1 MPANNKSA
9 AKAAAKASKASKSE
23 KKNKKIDPKAEF
35 PNLYETSSAEDIEA
49 AMSFAEDYKTF
60 IDISKT
66 EREFVKNAREACE
79 SLGFKDIA
87 GLDTLK
93 AGDKVY
99 ASIKDKGF
107 VCAVIGKRP
116 VSEGFNI
123 LGAHIDSPRLD
134 LKPNPVFEDTET
146 VYFKTHYYGGIKKYQ
161 WTTIPLAL
169 HGTIYTSDGNARDII
184 IGEKDTDPVFYIT
197 DLLPHLGREQMKGN
211 AEDFIPAED
220 LTVVIGG
227 IPAKGKDKIKEPY
240 KAAILKYLYD
250 EYGIVEKD
258 FVSGELEIVPAT
270 RARDLGLDRAYIAAY
285 GHDDKCCAYPALMAL
300 LAQDKP
306 KRTCVAFLTDKEEIG
321 SYSNSGAQSVLYENF
336 LMELLAK
343 NLGGIDKFNMLVY
356 RKALENTKM
365 LSTDVTTGFDP
376 KYANV
381 FEKNNTAFLSH
392 GVKIEKYTGARGKSG
407 TNEANGDFVADIT
420 KIFADNS
427 IPWQTGELGKIDA
440 GGGGTIS
447 CYMAKMGMD
456 VVDMGIPVWSM
467 HAPVEV
473 ISKIDLYFLYLAYK
487 AFVEQIG

>member
-1 MPANNKSA
+1 MPAKS
-9 AKAAAKASKASKSE
+9 
-23 KKNKKIDPKAEF
+23 KKNEKAVKTAKRSKKVEPAATF
-35 PNLYETSSAEDIEA
+35 PNLYQTSSADDIEA
-49 AMSFAEDYKTF
+49 AMSFAEDYKAF

-66 EREFVKNAREACE
+66 EREFVRTAREACE

-87 GLDTLK
+87 SVSKLK
-93 AGDKVY
+93 YGDKVY
-99 ASIKDKGF
+99 ASVKDRGF
-107 VCAVIGKRP
+107 VCAVIGKKP

-134 LKPNPVFEDTET
+134 LKPNPLFEEAET

-169 HGTIYTSDGNARDII
+169 HGTVYTVDGKEINIT
-184 IGEKDTDPVFYIT
+184 IGEKESDPVFYIT
-197 DLLPHLGREQMKGN
+197 DLLPHLGREQMKKN

-220 LTVVIGG
+220 LNIVIGG
-227 IPAKGKDKIKEPY
+227 IPVKDEKEKEPY
-240 KAAILKYLYD
+240 KAAILKYLYE

-258 FVSGELEIVPAT
+258 FVSGELEVVPAT
-270 RARDLGLDRAYIAAY
+270 KARDLGLDRAYIAAY
-285 GHDDKCCAYPALMAL
+285 GHDDKCCAYPALMAV

-306 KRTCVAFLTDKEEIG
+306 ERTCVAFLTDKEEIG

-343 NLGGIDKFNMLVY
+343 NLGGIDKFNMLQY

-365 LSTDVTTGFDP
+365 LSTDVTTGYDP
-376 KYANV
+376 KYASV

-392 GVKIEKYTGARGKSG
+392 GLKIEKYTGARGKSG
-407 TNEANGDFVADIT
+407 TNEAAGEFVAKIT
-420 KIFADNS
+420 KIFAENS

-456 VVDMGIPVWSM
+456 VVDLGIPVWSM
-467 HAPVEV
+467 HAPIEV
-473 ISKIDLYFLYLAYK
+473 ISKIDLYFLYLGYK
-487 AFVEQIG
+487 AFVENIG